1 MQWSEGNPLLYS
13 FARKVTR
20 PIIQTNGN
28 SGCLC
33 RCISLA
39 LIGWFYSGLMRIGV
53 SINLFDIASRPM
65 RNEHFGWPRF
75 LIGRMV
81 VFARVKRTGRT
92 HANWTSDLYKFE
104 SFRIKIIIKVGDYS
118 HQYFPYHYN
127 QPKYV
132 MIRKQNIDKLSYV
145 LHLNSFHIKVHWS
158 YSEQKLNRTYA

>member
-1 MQWSEGNPLLYS
+1 MIWRQSSAVFIRAEDHPANNSDQWELRMFMSMYFTRSDWLVLQWLNENRS
-13 FARKVTR
+13 FDKFIRHCFSTNEKWAFWMTALSDWSNGRFR
-20 PIIQTNGN
+20 SSQTHGSN
-28 SGCLC
+28 
-33 RCISLA
+33 
-39 LIGWFYSGLMRIGV
+39 
-53 SINLFDIASRPM
+53 
-65 RNEHFGWPRF
+65 
-75 LIGRMV
+75 
-81 VFARVKRTGRT
+81 T